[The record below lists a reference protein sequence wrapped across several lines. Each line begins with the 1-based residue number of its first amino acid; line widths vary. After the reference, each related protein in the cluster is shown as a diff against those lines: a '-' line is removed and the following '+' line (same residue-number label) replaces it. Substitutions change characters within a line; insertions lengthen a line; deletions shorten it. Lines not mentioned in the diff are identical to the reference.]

1 MKKLF
6 CILLLATTLFTNAQ
20 ERNITIAINGGNIE
34 GTFNQPE
41 KSKKLVIIIAGSGP
55 TDRNGNNPLGVKCNS
70 YQLIADTLNKMNI
83 ASIRYDKRGIAKSKL
98 LVMDESKMMFED
110 FINDAV
116 TIFNYAKDS
125 LGFKKIY
132 FAGHSEGSLIG
143 MVAAQRVHSAGYI
156 SISGA
161 AQSIDVIISEQV
173 KSQPEKIKQ
182 EVKTIMEQLQQ
193 KKLVDSVPKY
203 LYSLFRPSVQPY
215 MISWLQYNPAVE
227 IKKLSIPVLIIQ
239 GTCDV
244 QVKTEQATQLHEANP
259 KSEIKVIDFM
269 THTLKNTTTD
279 CADKNRKTYI
289 DPTLPLNQEFA
300 KSMVNFIIKH

>member
-6 CILLLATTLFTNAQ
+6 CILLLATSLFINAQ
-20 ERNITIAINGGNIE
+20 ERNIAIAINGGNIE

-70 YQLIADTLNKMNI
+70 YQLIADTLNKANI

-98 LVMDESKMMFED
+98 LVLDESKMTFED
-110 FINDAV
+110 FISDAV
-116 TIFNYAKDS
+116 TIYNFAKDS
-125 LGFKKIY
+125 LGYKKIY

-143 MVAAQRVHSAGYI
+143 MVAAQSVHAAGYI

-161 AQSIDVIISEQV
+161 AQSIDVIINEQV
-173 KSQPEKIKQ
+173 KTQPEKIRE
-182 EVKTIMEQLQQ
+182 EVKTIMEQLHQ

-203 LYSLFRPSVQPY
+203 LFSLFRPSVQPY
-215 MISWLQYNPAVE
+215 MISWLQYNPSLE
-227 IKKLSIPVLIIQ
+227 IKKLTIPVLIIQ

-244 QVKTEQATQLHEANP
+244 QVKTEQATQLHKANA

-269 THTLKNTTTD
+269 THTLKSTTAD
-279 CADKNRKTYI
+279 CADKNRKTY
-289 DPTLPLNQEFA
+289 TESSLPLNQDFA
-300 KSMVNFIIKH
+300 KSIVNFINKH

>member
-6 CILLLATTLFTNAQ
+6 CILLLANSFFTNAQ
-20 ERNITIAINGGNIE
+20 ERNITITINDGKIE
-34 GTFNQPE
+34 GTFNQPK

-70 YQLIADTLNKMNI
+70 YQLIADTLNKANI

-98 LVMDESKMMFED
+98 LVMDESKMTFED

-125 LGFKKIY
+125 LGYKKIY

-143 MVAAQRVHSAGYI
+143 MVAAQRVHAAGYI

-161 AQSIDVIISEQV
+161 GQSIDLIINEQV
-173 KSQPEKIKQ
+173 KSQPEKIRE

-193 KKLVDSVPKY
+193 QKFVDSVPKY

-215 MISWLQYNPAVE
+215 MISWLQYNPTAE
-227 IKKLSIPVLIIQ
+227 IKKLTIPILIIQ
-239 GTCDV
+239 GKCDV
-244 QVKTEQATQLHEANP
+244 QVKTEQATQLHEANA
-259 KSEIKVIDFM
+259 KSKIKLIDLM
-269 THTLKNTTTD
+269 THTLKNTTDD
-279 CADKNRKTYI
+279 CTDKNKKTYT
-289 DPTLPLNQEFA
+289 DPSLPLNQDFA
-300 KSMVNFIIKH
+300 KTIVNFINKH